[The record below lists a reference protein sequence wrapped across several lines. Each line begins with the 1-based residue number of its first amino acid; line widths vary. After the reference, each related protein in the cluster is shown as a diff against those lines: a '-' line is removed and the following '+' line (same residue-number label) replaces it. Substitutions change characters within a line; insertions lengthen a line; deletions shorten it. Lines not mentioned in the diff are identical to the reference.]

1 MFKIKYLT
9 LFSFTLLLIGCS
21 GSDGESVSTLEA
33 TVTSSNDAPLYD
45 ETYTISWESNASQCY
60 ATSST
65 GSWLG
70 ELPPSGSQDFIAK
83 REGVSNYGVQ
93 CRKSIN
99 FVNASTDVVVSKDF
113 IDYFDFDEAM
123 TYDLGTLSLDYDSPL
138 TVLDTSISDFNNDF
152 RLDIV
157 LLMEDS
163 GSEDPGDSS
172 YFILAFFGQDLNTI
186 DEENPYVFQEI
197 NQGNCVADKL
207 IRGDFN
213 QDGLLDIMTISSS
226 ANESF
231 NKRGLC
237 FFIASSDGLILQE
250 ENYLKNETV
259 LNLSNVDVGSS
270 VSYDVV
276 SNLRPDFLLL
286 GNGGS
291 TDLPFYVVPSEEGPY
306 ILLSSPLN
314 SLNPYNRNQ
323 GCTEDILF
331 LCEWISKEYSFKNSV
346 VINADGDGI
355 LDTIHSINTTDG
367 PKYSL
372 YNTRFED
379 VYFDWSLPVE
389 DYIQTSIS
397 SGDGIALKMSPGDGN
412 LDGYTDL
419 FLFEKSLSQNIFK
432 INIHEKIVSDEDSIN
447 EISRTNN
454 GDFINEYLFQE
465 NLIFTSEMLIFDLDS
480 NSFADI
486 FIPYTELPFKQ
497 NNNSSDKHFLAFEKS
512 FVVNEDETTTQDWI
526 SQDFSNLIGL
536 DPNSV
541 HNSWVDFD
549 GDNDIDVILMIP
561 EVSSDGL
568 KINYNFNIYLN
579 SSLF

>member
-9 LFSFTLLLIGCS
+9 LFSITLLLIGCS

-113 IDYFDFDEAM
+113 IDYFDFEEAM
-123 TYDLGTLSLDYDSPL
+123 IYDLGTFSLGYDSQL

-157 LLMEDS
+157 LLIEDS

-172 YFILAFFGQDLNTI
+172 YFILTFFGQDLNTI

-465 NLIFTSEMLIFDLDS
+465 NLIFTNEMLIFDLDS

-486 FIPYTELPFKQ
+486 FIPYTELPYKQ
-497 NNNSSDKHFLAFEKS
+497 NNNNSDKHFLAFEKS

-526 SQDFSNLIGL
+526 SQDFSDSIGL